1 MTRVYG
7 EQVKQ
12 LYAIES
18 VGLVATMVN
27 SSILCFVQRDVIAHH
42 ILISWFMILAAI
54 TLLRFLSLH
63 AYRKAP
69 MRESQAGRWGSLFIA
84 GAACSGA
91 LWGSAAIWMFAEN
104 SIAHQVFL
112 AFILG
117 GMVAGTAAVYSA
129 VMGAFLAYSIP
140 ALVPIAVRFLAMGD
154 ELHLAMGA
162 MTVLFG
168 LLMVAAARRIHHMT
182 AMSLRVQI
190 EKQDLISFLADARDR
205 AESANEQLK
214 AEITERR
221 RVEAELRNHRERLE
235 EMVAERTSTLVATNE
250 RLAREIEVRR
260 HAEQALRENEKR
272 YRELADMLPQ
282 PVFEMDLD
290 GHLTFA
296 NRTAFDRLGYKPGDL
311 QRGLSVYQMLIPEDR
326 ERAMETTRRRLAG
339 EAIQPAEY
347 TAQGKDGSRFPI
359 MVYASPIQR
368 GGQLT
373 GVRGIVVDITERK
386 KTEEERLKAQ
396 KLESLGVLAGGLAHD
411 FNNILTVIA
420 GNISLAQMCTQPSD
434 KLSQRLQQVEAACF
448 RARDITQQLLT
459 FSRGGGPVKKVL
471 DVTGPTRDSVSF
483 ALHGS
488 SVNCA
493 FSSTDDL
500 WPAEVDEGQFNQVI
514 NNLIINAKQAM
525 PEGGTI
531 SVRVENLE
539 VQAGHMA
546 ELAPGKYIR
555 IMIEDRGIGIAQ
567 EHLSKIFDPYFTTKQ
582 TGSGL
587 GLATAYS
594 IINNHGG
601 CINVESQLGRGTV
614 FSVLL
619 PASEKEIPQGKAR
632 DMELS
637 AGRGRVLVMDDETG
651 VREVAGGMLTH
662 LGYEVDFAGDGAAA
676 LDLYQSAKQAGN
688 PFDVVIMDL
697 TIPGGIG
704 GKQAAQELLNI
715 DPRAR
720 VIVSSGYSNDPIL
733 SRFHDYGFKGMVAK
747 PYEIRQL
754 ARTVREVLEN
764 P

>member
-1 MTRVYG
+1 
-7 EQVKQ
+7 
-12 LYAIES
+12 
-18 VGLVATMVN
+18 
-27 SSILCFVQRDVIAHH
+27 
-42 ILISWFMILAAI
+42 
-54 TLLRFLSLH
+54 
-63 AYRKAP
+63 
-69 MRESQAGRWGSLFIA
+69 
-84 GAACSGA
+84 
-91 LWGSAAIWMFAEN
+91 
-104 SIAHQVFL
+104 
-112 AFILG
+112 
-117 GMVAGTAAVYSA
+117 
-129 VMGAFLAYSIP
+129 
-140 ALVPIAVRFLAMGD
+140 
-154 ELHLAMGA
+154 
-162 MTVLFG
+162 
-168 LLMVAAARRIHHMT
+168 
-182 AMSLRVQI
+182 
-190 EKQDLISFLADARDR
+190 
-205 AESANEQLK
+205 
-214 AEITERR
+214 
-221 RVEAELRNHRERLE
+221 
-235 EMVAERTSTLVATNE
+235 
-250 RLAREIEVRR
+250 
-260 HAEQALRENEKR
+260 
-272 YRELADMLPQ
+272 
-282 PVFEMDLD
+282 
-290 GHLTFA
+290 
-296 NRTAFDRLGYKPGDL
+296 
-311 QRGLSVYQMLIPEDR
+311 
-326 ERAMETTRRRLAG
+326 
-339 EAIQPAEY
+339 
-347 TAQGKDGSRFPI
+347 
-359 MVYASPIQR
+359 
-368 GGQLT
+368 
-373 GVRGIVVDITERK
+373 
-386 KTEEERLKAQ
+386 
-396 KLESLGVLAGGLAHD
+396 
-411 FNNILTVIA
+411 
-420 GNISLAQMCTQPSD
+420 
-434 KLSQRLQQVEAACF
+434 
-448 RARDITQQLLT
+448 
-459 FSRGGGPVKKVL
+459 
-471 DVTGPTRDSVSF
+471 
-483 ALHGS
+483 
-488 SVNCA
+488 
-493 FSSTDDL
+493 
-500 WPAEVDEGQFNQVI
+500 VDEGQFNQVI